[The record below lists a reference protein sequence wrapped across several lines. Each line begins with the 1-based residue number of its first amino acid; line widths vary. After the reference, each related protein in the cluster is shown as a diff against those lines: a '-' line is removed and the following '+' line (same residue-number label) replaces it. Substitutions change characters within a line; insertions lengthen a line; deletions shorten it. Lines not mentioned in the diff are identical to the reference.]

1 MNVQPLSDKVGLLVT
16 PSQGERVSD
25 LDRKEIIDLYR
36 TSGAVYFKGF
46 NVDVAAFEALGNTL
60 SDDWMDNTGSGSYRE
75 TVKGSSDGTI
85 QNVAYIYGVD
95 KQRLLPLPL
104 HADRSYV
111 KSQPPLM
118 MFMCSKPAASGGQT
132 TVCDG
137 VRLFKEL
144 SESTRRLFTDKRLKY
159 IRHYPPGEWS
169 VLFHTSDLA
178 KIRDYCWLNEL
189 NLISN
194 PDGSLTT
201 EHVKSAVQ
209 TTRYGGH
216 LAFVNS
222 ILIQVWQE
230 EELGR
235 TTTLCRLE
243 DGSKIPAD
251 ALDEVKEV
259 SERLTADLPW
269 EAGDCVIV
277 DNSRLMHGRRPFDDT
292 ERTVFVRM
300 CRSLP
305 W

>member
-1 MNVQPLSDKVGLLVT
+1 MHVQPFTDTVGLLIT
-16 PSQGERVSD
+16 PSQGERASD
-25 LDRKEIIDLYR
+25 LDRKEVISLYR
-36 TSGAVYFKGF
+36 DAGALYFQGF
-46 NVDVAAFEALGNTL
+46 KADVATFEGLGNSL
-60 SDDWMDNTGSGSYRE
+60 SEDWMDNTGSGSYRE

-118 MFMCSKPAASGGQT
+118 MFMCERPAASGGQT

-144 SESTRRLFTDKRLKY
+144 SEPTRRVFTDKRLKY

-169 VLFHTSDLA
+169 VLFHTSDLN
-178 KIRDYCWLNEL
+178 KIREYCWLNEL
-189 NLISN
+189 NLICN
-194 PDGSLTT
+194 DDGSLTT
-201 EHVKSAVQ
+201 EHVKSAIQ

-235 TTTLCRLE
+235 TTTLCRME
-243 DGSKIPAD
+243 DGEKIPAQ
-251 ALDEVKEV
+251 ALAELKEV
-259 SERLTADLPW
+259 SERLTAELPW
-269 EAGDCVIV
+269 APGDFCIV
-277 DNSRLMHGRRPFDDT
+277 DNSRVMHGRRPFDDT
-292 ERTVFVRM
+292 ERTVYVRM